1 MRAKLNPEQQKAVR
15 TTEGRVLVLAGAGT
29 GKTLVLT
36 TRIAYLI
43 QEKKV
48 SPESILGLT
57 FTNKAASEMRQRVA
71 AMVSAKA
78 AADVTLCTFHSWCMQ
93 ILRNEIHH
101 LGYTANF
108 TLYTPSDVE
117 RLIKAIVRDEL
128 ASEGEIPA
136 INETLHQIT
145 LAKNLGLTPDEMPD
159 KGNSWHEAFVKK
171 IYRRLLNSMR
181 AHNAVDFDNLLY
193 LTVELFL
200 KRHDILEKYQQR
212 FRYIMIDEYQDTN
225 PVQYRLA
232 SLLSAKYGNL
242 FVVGDDDQSIYG
254 WRGADIRNI
263 LEFENA
269 AVIKL
274 EQNYRSTPTILNAAN
289 ALIQHNCSRHGK
301 SLWSKNSDGKP
312 LTVFHAPSEKDEAE
326 AVVYRLVQMKKES
339 GCSWNRFAI
348 LYRSNALS
356 RHIEQVLMRTGYR
369 QGTEWKRGIPYQVF
383 GGTEFYERREVK
395 DLLAYLR
402 ICANPKDQ
410 AAILR
415 VVNVPRRGIG
425 ENSLDLLTSYSR
437 QYKAPLWDILKQAA
451 GKTLP
456 ENIQNKLN
464 SKSLNGIASFVDI
477 IETASRNFKHQSLS
491 MAMSSFLETID
502 YKKAIKEDVKSEKMR
517 VMKWDNVQEL
527 ACALSE
533 YESSSDSPTLL
544 DFITSTPL
552 NEEEN
557 RPGEKKDP
565 NADKVQ
571 LMTFHSAKGLEF
583 PVCFLVGLEDHILPH
598 ERSLKETGIEE
609 ERRLFYVALTRAKES
624 LFLSM
629 SQKRNRMGHEHLS
642 KPSRFLYELPKE
654 LLNICRYDL
663 IDSSCKT
670 SSGSSSI

>member
-1 MRAKLNPEQQKAVR
+1 
-15 TTEGRVLVLAGAGT
+15 
-29 GKTLVLT
+29 
-36 TRIAYLI
+36 
-43 QEKKV
+43 
-48 SPESILGLT
+48 
-57 FTNKAASEMRQRVA
+57 MRQRLSAIVA
-71 AMVSAKA
+71 SSASD
-78 AADVTLCTFHSWCMQ
+78 DVTLCTFHSFCMQ

-101 LGYTANF
+101 LGYTENF
-108 TLYTPSDVE
+108 TLYTPADVE

-128 ASEGEIPA
+128 ASEGDIPS
-136 INETLHQIT
+136 INETIHQIT
-145 LAKNLGLTPDEMPD
+145 LAKNLGLIPDEMPD
-159 KGNSWHEAFVKK
+159 HGKTWHEAFVKK
-171 IYRRLLNSMR
+171 VYRRLLDSMR
-181 AHNAVDFDNLLY
+181 AHNAVDFDNLLF

-200 KRHDILEKYQQR
+200 KRSDILEIYQER

-263 LEFENA
+263 LEFEGA

-301 SLWSKNSDGKP
+301 SLWSKNTDGNL
-312 LTVFHAPSEKDEAE
+312 LTVFHAPSEKEEAE
-326 AVVYRLVQMKKES
+326 AVVYRIVQMKKET

-356 RHIEQVLMRTGYR
+356 RHLEQVLMRTGYR
-369 QGTEWKRGIPYQVF
+369 QGAEWKRGIPYQVF
-383 GGTEFYERREVK
+383 GGTKFYERREVK
-395 DLLAYLR
+395 DLMAYLR
-402 ICANPKDQ
+402 IVANPKDQ

-415 VVNVPRRGIG
+415 VINVPRRGIG

-437 QYKAPLWDILKQAA
+437 RHKSPLWTILKQAA

-456 ENIQNKLN
+456 EDIQSKLN
-464 SKSLNGIASFVDI
+464 PKSLNGIASFVGI
-477 IETASRNFKHQSLS
+477 IETASRNFTNQSLS
-491 MAMSSFLETID
+491 RAMSSFLETID

-517 VMKWDNVQEL
+517 IMKWDNVQEL

-533 YESSSDSPTLL
+533 YETSSGTPTLL
-544 DFITSTPL
+544 DFITTTPL

-629 SQKRNRMGHEHLS
+629 SQKRSRMGKEQLS

-663 IDSSCKT
+663 IDCT
-670 SSGSSSI
+670 SSGSSST